1 MDTMGDR
8 IKRLRLENDWTQEEL
23 GNRVGLKRAAIN
35 KYEKGNVEN
44 MKRSI
49 VEKMSSVFGVSPSYL
64 MALDDSKNIPVEKDN
79 EISLDYY
86 GTVAAGNFEQSAT
99 AYDQMKVPANIIKED
114 SDKYFILKANGDSM
128 NKVIANGHYIVV
140 ENFAKIS
147 DPIFTSNDIVVVR
160 NGSEYTMKKVRKT
173 DKMVHL
179 EPESYI
185 DEFETQSFPID
196 DFNEL
201 QIIGKV
207 IYSFKQFS

>member
-1 MDTMGDR
+1 METMGDR
-8 IKRLRLENDWTQEEL
+8 IKRLRFENNWTQEEL

-44 MKRSI
+44 MRRSV

-64 MALDDSKNIPVEKDN
+64 MALDDSNTFQVESDI
-79 EISLDYY
+79 EISLNYY
-86 GTVAAGNFEQSAT
+86 GTVAAGIFEESTT
-99 AYDQMKVPANIIKED
+99 AYDQMKIPATILRED
-114 SDKYFILKANGDSM
+114 PEKYFILKANGDSM
-128 NKVIANGHYIVV
+128 NKVIANGHYVVV
-140 ENFAKIS
+140 EDFSKS
-147 DPIFTSNDIVVVR
+147 DDPIFTSNDIVIVK
-160 NGSEYTMKKVRKT
+160 NGSEHTMKRVRKT

-207 IYSFKQFS
+207 IYSFKQF

>member
-1 MDTMGDR
+1 METMGDR
-8 IKRLRLENDWTQEEL
+8 IKRLRFENNWTQEEL

-44 MKRSI
+44 MRRSV

-64 MALDDSKNIPVEKDN
+64 MALDDKNVTIPESDN
-79 EISLDYY
+79 EINLSYY
-86 GTVAAGNFEQSAT
+86 GTVAAGNFEESAT
-99 AYDQMKVPANIIKED
+99 AYDQMKIPATILKGD
-114 SDKYFILKANGDSM
+114 PKKYFILKANGDSM
-128 NKVIANGHYIVV
+128 NKVIANGHYVVV
-140 ENFAKIS
+140 ENFAKS
-147 DPIFTSNDIVVVR
+147 DDPIFTSNDIVIVR
-160 NGSEYTMKKVRKT
+160 NGSDYTMKRVRKT

-207 IYSFKQFS
+207 VYSFKQF

>member
-1 MDTMGDR
+1 METMGDR
-8 IKRLRLENDWTQEEL
+8 IKRLRFENNWTQEEL

-44 MKRSI
+44 MRRSV

-64 MALDDSKNIPVEKDN
+64 MALDDSNVISVESDS
-79 EISLDYY
+79 EINLNYY
-86 GTVAAGNFEQSAT
+86 GTVAAGNFEEST
-99 AYDQMKVPANIIKED
+99 VAYDQMKIPATILKGDPE
-114 SDKYFILKANGDSM
+114 KYFILKANGDSM
-128 NKVIANGHYIVV
+128 NKVIANGHYVVV
-140 ENFAKIS
+140 ENFVKS
-147 DPIFTSNDIVVVR
+147 DDPIFTSNDVVIVR
-160 NGSEYTMKKVRKT
+160 NGSDYTMKRVRKT

-201 QIIGKV
+201 QIVGKV
-207 IYSFKQFS
+207 VYSFKQF

>member
-1 MDTMGDR
+1 METMGDR
-8 IKRLRLENDWTQEEL
+8 IKRLRAENNWTQEDL

-64 MALDDSKNIPVEKDN
+64 MALDESNNIPVEEDN
-79 EISLDYY
+79 ELNLNFY
-86 GTVAAGNFEQSAT
+86 GTVSAGLFEESAV
-99 AYDQMKVPANIIKED
+99 AYDTMKVPSTIIKED
-114 SDKYFILKANGDSM
+114 PDKYFVLKANGDSM
-128 NKVIANGHYIVV
+128 NKVIANGHYVV
-140 ENFAKIS
+140 IEDFNKVS
-147 DPIFTSNDIVVVR
+147 DPVFTSNDIVVVK

-173 DKMVHL
+173 DTMIHL

-207 IYSFKQFS
+207 IYSFKQF

>member
-128 NKVIANGHYIVV
+128 NKVIANGHYVVV

-160 NGSEYTMKKVRKT
+160 NGSEYTMKKIRKT

>member
-1 MDTMGDR
+1 METMGDR
-8 IKRLRLENDWTQEEL
+8 IKRLRFENNWTQEEL

-44 MKRSI
+44 MRRSV

-64 MALDDSKNIPVEKDN
+64 MALDDSKTFQVESDI
-79 EISLDYY
+79 EISLNYY
-86 GTVAAGNFEQSAT
+86 GTVAAGNFEESTT
-99 AYDQMKVPANIIKED
+99 AYDQMKIPATILRED
-114 SDKYFILKANGDSM
+114 PEKYFILKANGDSM
-128 NKVIANGHYIVV
+128 NKVIANGHYVVV
-140 ENFAKIS
+140 EDFSKS
-147 DPIFTSNDIVVVR
+147 DDPIFTSNDIVIVK
-160 NGSEYTMKKVRKT
+160 NGSEHTMKRVRKT

-207 IYSFKQFS
+207 VYSFKQF

>member
-128 NKVIANGHYIVV
+128 NKVIANGHYVVV

-160 NGSEYTMKKVRKT
+160 NGSEYTIKKVRKT

-179 EPESYI
+179 DPESYI